1 MPSPHPNT
9 PLPLLRQV
17 TKGGKVETLH
27 AMVAVG
33 NGDGL
38 IGIGEHSGKNI
49 QKVVMDAQ
57 LKAYR
62 NVVAIPRYRSV
73 RGRRW
78 QRGWQGGWQRLTEGG

>member
-1 MPSPHPNT
+1 
-9 PLPLLRQV
+9 V

-49 QKVVMDAQ
+49 QKVRVQM
-57 LKAYR
+57 
-62 NVVAIPRYRSV
+62 
-73 RGRRW
+73 
-78 QRGWQGGWQRLTEGG
+78 